1 MSGGQD
7 TSKDTSKTS
16 GTTETLADLRREI
29 DAIDEKLVH
38 LLASRLE
45 VVQRVVKVKNRDG
58 LPANI
63 PERVEEVVASA
74 CRRAEIEGLP
84 PELAELIWRDMVA
97 WIIDYENQ
105 HLTTDKRG

>member
-1 MSGGQD
+1 MGAPQAPDKSLC
-7 TSKDTSKTS
+7 
-16 GTTETLADLRREI
+16 TTETLADLRREI

-38 LLASRLE
+38 LLASRLK

-74 CRRAEIEGLP
+74 CRLAQAEGLP

-97 WIIDYENQ
+97 WIIDYENR
-105 HLTTDKRG
+105 HLAADKQG

>member
-1 MSGGQD
+1 MSGGQN
-7 TSKDTSKTS
+7 TGETS
-16 GTTETLADLRREI
+16 GTTETLADLRQEI

-38 LLASRLE
+38 LLASRLK

-63 PERVEEVVASA
+63 PERVEEVVATA
-74 CRRAEIEGLP
+74 RKQAEAEGLP

-97 WIIDYENQ
+97 WIIDYENR

>member
-1 MSGGQD
+1 MSGGQN
-7 TSKDTSKTS
+7 TGETS

-38 LLASRLE
+38 LLANRIK

-74 CRRAEIEGLP
+74 CKRAQAEGLP

-97 WIIDYENQ
+97 WIIDYENR
-105 HLTTDKRG
+105 HLAADKPG

>member
-1 MSGGQD
+1 MSGAEN
-7 TSKDTSKTS
+7 TREPL
-16 GTTETLADLRREI
+16 GTTETLVDLRREI

-38 LLASRLE
+38 LLANRLK

-74 CRRAEIEGLP
+74 CKRAQAEGLP

-97 WIIDYENQ
+97 WIIDYENH
-105 HLTTDKRG
+105 HLAADKPG

>member
-1 MSGGQD
+1 MGAPQAPDKSLC
-7 TSKDTSKTS
+7 
-16 GTTETLADLRREI
+16 TTETLADLRREI

-38 LLASRLE
+38 LLASRLK

-74 CRRAEIEGLP
+74 RRLAQAEGLP

-97 WIIDYENQ
+97 WIIDYENR
-105 HLTTDKRG
+105 HLAAGKQG